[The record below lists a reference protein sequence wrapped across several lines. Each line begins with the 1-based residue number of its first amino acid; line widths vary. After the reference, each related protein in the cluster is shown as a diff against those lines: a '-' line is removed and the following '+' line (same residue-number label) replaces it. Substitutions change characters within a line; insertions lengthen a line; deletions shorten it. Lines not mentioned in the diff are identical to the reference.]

1 MLRVFRNDLFDP
13 GQFITTLEL
22 VPGREHGGK
31 SVETVMRI
39 ASDAFSDGRIAAVSM
54 TDNPGGNPSLSPD
67 VLGSEIFKLGM
78 DVIVHFTC
86 RDMNRVGLES
96 RALQLAM
103 MGMKNILALTGDYAG
118 QGFAGQ
124 GAPVFDL
131 DSVSLQCLLAMLTE
145 RINAAGDPD
154 GFLTGCAI
162 SPFKYTEG
170 ESFAQYAKLCRKA
183 KAGAQYVITQLGYDA
198 RKFQELMLI
207 QQRMGLELPTL
218 GSVYIL
224 TPRVAAM
231 MNQGKIPGAVVPERL
246 LKIVQSEWKDPVQ
259 GRTAGIERAARLGVV
274 LKGLGYRGIHIGG
287 IHKHFESVAKI
298 LDRMKKIETRWQ
310 DFLVDFDF
318 SPPNGFYAF
327 AKPGA
332 SVAFPHNYGQSPI
345 QLPFWSKL
353 HFHLMETS
361 HSFFFNPDASLA
373 PLYQRLSRWCDSNA
387 SARKL
392 LDFAE
397 NVGKQIMLGC
407 RQCGDCAIQHLAFQ
421 CPESGCPKH
430 IRNGACGGSRNGRCE
445 VYPDRWCIWHQTY
458 LRWAY
463 AQKTGEMVQGCIH
476 PRKWE
481 LDHTSSWLNFHLGRD
496 HQTAS
501 ADFDRFCCSRSTCG
515 PPDSGI
521 CSNNPVR

>member
-1 MLRVFRNDLFDP
+1 
-13 GQFITTLEL
+13 
-22 VPGREHGGK
+22 
-31 SVETVMRI
+31 
-39 ASDAFSDGRIAAVSM
+39 
-54 TDNPGGNPSLSPD
+54 
-67 VLGSEIFKLGM
+67 
-78 DVIVHFTC
+78 
-86 RDMNRVGLES
+86 
-96 RALQLAM
+96 
-103 MGMKNILALTGDYAG
+103 
-118 QGFAGQ
+118 
-124 GAPVFDL
+124 
-131 DSVSLQCLLAMLTE
+131 
-145 RINAAGDPD
+145 
-154 GFLTGCAI
+154 
-162 SPFKYTEG
+162 
-170 ESFAQYAKLCRKA
+170 
-183 KAGAQYVITQLGYDA
+183 
-198 RKFQELMLI
+198 MLI
-207 QQRMGLELPTL
+207 QQRMGLKLPTL

-298 LDRMKKIETRWQ
+298 LDRMEEIETRWQ

>member
-1 MLRVFRNDLFDP
+1 MLRVFRNDISDP
-13 GQFITTLEL
+13 EQFIVTLEL

-31 SVETVMRI
+31 TVDTVMRI
-39 ASDAFSDGRIAAVSM
+39 ASDAFSDGRISAVSI

-131 DSVSLQCLLAMLTE
+131 DSVSLQCLMAMLSE
-145 RINAAGDPD
+145 RIMAAGDPD
-154 GFLTGCAI
+154 GFLSGCAV
-162 SPFKYTEG
+162 SPFKYTEA

-198 RKFQELMLI
+198 RKFRELIRMQGL
-207 QQRMGLELPTL
+207 MGLSLPVL
-218 GSVYIL
+218 GSVYVL
-224 TPRVAAM
+224 TPKVAM
-231 MNQGKIPGAVVPERL
+231 LMNQGKIPGAVVPDAL
-246 LKIVQSEWKDPVQ
+246 LKMVQREWSDPAA
-259 GRTAGIERAARLGVV
+259 GRAAGLERAARLAAV

-287 IHKHFESVAKI
+287 IHKRFESVARI
-298 LDRMKKIETRWQ
+298 LDRMKQIENRWP
-310 DFLVDFDF
+310 DFLADFDF
-318 SPPNGFYAF
+318 SLPGGFYAF
-327 AKPGA
+327 
-332 SVAFPHNYGQSPI
+332 SEREISSTRLHNYGRRPI
-345 QLPFWSKL
+345 DIPIKGKV
-353 HFHLMETS
+353 HFRMLELA
-361 HSFFFNPDASLA
+361 HSFFFNSDASLA
-373 PLYQRLSRWCDSNA
+373 PLYQRLSRWVDGTGW
-387 SARKL
+387 ARSVL
-392 LDFAE
+392 HFAE
-397 NVGKQIMLGC
+397 NVGKQVMLDC

-445 VYPDRWCIWHQTY
+445 VYPDRWCIWHKTY
-458 LRWAY
+458 LRWGY
-463 AQKTGEMVQGCIH
+463 AGKTAEMVNGCIS

-481 LDHTSSWLNFHLGRD
+481 LDRTSSWLNFHLGRD
-496 HQTAS
+496 HQGAS
-501 ADFDRFCCSRSTCG
+501 EEFSRYCCSRVSCG
-515 PPDSGI
+515 PPDGGSCIG
-521 CSNNPVR
+521 SK